1 MIASVVMLMIGCG
14 LFNETMPGPGVGPNT
29 SVGGLHIDATLG
41 IYLAEYP
48 RATDGPVSG
57 LGIKITEKDPTTG
70 AMLDVSKTA
79 VLKVNGVTVPYVSDG
94 FSTDFRL
101 EKVVIP
107 NAEPGSTL
115 TISATHGAGSATF
128 QIPCPDTIL
137 TAPTENVKVT
147 DGQDLAVSWTGKLR
161 YASIFIFAPRLS
173 LKDYAPAIN
182 SIGNEVA
189 KGIFATDSNG
199 TVKIPTGDGKTSYV
213 AELSVPGDSIKGDG
227 GEGTCFVVRRRHLIK

>member
-1 MIASVVMLMIGCG
+1 MRIQTGMIASVVMLMMGCG

-57 LGIKITEKDPTTG
+57 LGIKITEKDPTTD
-70 AMLDVSKTA
+70 AMLDVSKNA
-79 VLKVNGVTVPYVSDG
+79 VLKVNGVTVPYISDG

-137 TAPTENVKVT
+137 TAPTENVKC
-147 DGQDLAVSWTGKLR
+147 DRWSRFGGKLDWQ
-161 YASIFIFAPRLS
+161 ASLHFHLYLCPSAVTQRLWCC
-173 LKDYAPAIN
+173 DQ
-182 SIGNEVA
+182 
-189 KGIFATDSNG
+189 FH
-199 TVKIPTGDGKTSYV
+199 
-213 AELSVPGDSIKGDG
+213 
-227 GEGTCFVVRRRHLIK
+227 RQ